1 MARQKIVPKD
11 QFQNM
16 KMWMEFYNE
25 HKKLPYGEITCCKCK
40 SFPAKLKGAGMKHA
54 LKNAGGDI
62 EVMLKS
68 TMCKDCRLLSLP
80 QKEKKPVE
88 KRIKTQ
94 WEIEE
99 EIEKIRR
106 EMPKIDLNKPRTVIN
121 LNKDSKMCAELTKN
135 MCIRPDIYLN
145 NDRSCDYCSINEHC
159 SCALKRFEIKK
170 KSK

>member
-1 MARQKIVPKD
+1 MAKQKPIPKD
-11 QFQNM
+11 QFQNI
-16 KMWMEFYNE
+16 KLWLDFYEE
-25 HKKLPYGEITCCKCK
+25 HKKLPYNEITCCKCK

-54 LKNAGGDI
+54 LKNAGGNI

-68 TMCKDCRLLSLP
+68 TMCKECRLLTLP
-80 QKEKKPVE
+80 QKEKKPVV

-94 WEIEE
+94 WEIDE

-106 EMPKIDLNKPRTVIN
+106 EMPKINLNSPKTIIN

-145 NDRSCDYCSINEHC
+145 NDRSCDHCSINEHC
-159 SCALKRFEIKK
+159 SCALKRFQGKK
-170 KSK
+170 KLK

>member
-1 MARQKIVPKD
+1 MARQKKIPKD
-11 QFQNM
+11 QFQNISL
-16 KMWMEFYNE
+16 WLEY
-25 HKKLPYGEITCCKCK
+25 HKENNKLPYGEITCCKCK

-54 LKNAGGDI
+54 LKAAGGNI

-68 TMCKDCRLLSLP
+68 TMCKECKLISAP
-80 QKEKKPVE
+80 QKEKKPVV

-106 EMPKIDLNKPRTVIN
+106 DMPKINLNSPRNIIN
-121 LNKDSKMCAELTKN
+121 LNKDKKMCEELTRN
-135 MCIRPDIYLN
+135 MCIRPDIYLD
-145 NDRSCDYCSINEHC
+145 NDRTCDYCSINECC
-159 SCALKRFEIKK
+159 SCHLKRFEVKK